1 MRVVIFQKL
10 INLIRFNSLFKKIRL
25 NRLRNSNYYLYCKTL
40 YPQLGKNS
48 YIGVPSIG
56 TCITHPNTRIGKY
69 CSIATNVCIGAQFHP
84 KHFLSTHPFQF
95 LKENNVYSDIEI
107 DKICTV
113 NFDCC
118 KPCSIGND
126 VWIGT
131 QTIINNGV
139 TIGDGAII
147 GANSTI
153 TKDVPPYAIVVGA
166 NRLIGYRFSQ
176 EIIEELLT
184 LKWWDLDEE
193 YLYDLPFDDIYQCI
207 KKLRNIR
214 GKSF

>member
-1 MRVVIFQKL
+1 M
-10 INLIRFNSLFKKIRL
+10 
-25 NRLRNSNYYLYCKTL
+25 
-40 YPQLGKNS
+40 
-48 YIGVPSIG
+48 
-56 TCITHPNTRIGKY
+56 
-69 CSIATNVCIGAQFHP
+69 
-84 KHFLSTHPFQF
+84 
-95 LKENNVYSDIEI
+95 
-107 DKICTV
+107 
-113 NFDCC
+113 DC
-118 KPCSIGND
+118 
-126 VWIGT
+126 T